1 MLKRILLFVVV
12 LILSRGIATAQSG
25 PPGLSLDLHR
35 ESPLLQQA
43 VHEISASEWLAP
55 MAPIALSPFFGV
67 TCLSGMAIWG
77 ADWLPGHHALLK
89 GHTELKNPLVFWT
102 FLLLTVLTSLPRM
115 TKVSKPF
122 AQVVDQVEACSSLV
136 ALLVFRF
143 MASTAHDADHVAVVY
158 QMGLFSLSYDLIIA
172 FAMIFNVMIINTVK
186 FFFECLVWI
195 TPIPF
200 LDACFEV
207 MNKSAC
213 LGLMAL
219 YAISPAAAMMLNL
232 CLLAVCL
239 LVYRWVSRRVVFF
252 RTMLLE
258 MLLPTIFPGMQ
269 KLTRAELTVFPAARL
284 GPFAP
289 RTRLRLQLC
298 DEGWLLTQ
306 SHWYGK
312 VTSYK
317 ITRKATRSVMHS
329 GWMTNQLIFT
339 DAEGALHRLT
349 FSRRYNANL
358 AAVAT
363 CLRIAIES
371 KQPEAKCTRAAAFT

>member
-1 MLKRILLFVVV
+1 MLHRIIICAVFVV
-12 LILSRGIATAQSG
+12 LSAGTASAQNG
-25 PPGLSLDLHR
+25 PPGLSIDLHR

-43 VHEISASEWLAP
+43 VQEISASEWLAP

-77 ADWLPGHHALLK
+77 ADWLPGHHALLTRR
-89 GHTELKNPLVFWT
+89 TELKNPLVFWT

-122 AQVVDQVEACSSLV
+122 AQVIDQVEACSSLV
-136 ALLVFRF
+136 ALLVFHF
-143 MASTAHDADHVAVVY
+143 MATPARGPDEVAAIC
-158 QMGLFSLSYDLIIA
+158 QMGVFSVSYDLIIA
-172 FAMIFNVMIINTVK
+172 FAMIFNMMVINTVK

-200 LDACFEV
+200 ADACFEV
-207 MNKSAC
+207 LNKTAC

-219 YAISPAAAMMLNL
+219 YAISPATAMILNL
-232 CLLAVCL
+232 CLLGVCL

-258 MLLPTIFPGMQ
+258 MWLPTLFPKMQ
-269 KLTRAELTVFPAARL
+269 RLSRAELTVFPATRL
-284 GPFAP
+284 GPFAA
-289 RTRLRLQLC
+289 RARLRLRPTE
-298 DEGWLLTQ
+298 DGWQLTQ

-312 VTSYK
+312 VTTFT
-317 ITRKATRSVMHS
+317 IRKADARPLVHS
-329 GWMTNQLIFT
+329 GWITNQLIFA
-339 DAEGALHRLT
+339 DQQGVSHRLT
-349 FSRRYNANL
+349 FSRRYNADL
-358 AAVAT
+358 AHVAT
-363 CLRIAIES
+363 SLRVALES

>member
-1 MLKRILLFVVV
+1 MFQRTIIVLTILF
-12 LILSRGIATAQSG
+12 LSRANALAQSG
-25 PPGLSLDLHR
+25 PPELALDLHT

-43 VHEISASEWLAP
+43 VQEISASEWLAP

-89 GHTELKNPLVFWT
+89 KRTELKNPLVFWS

-122 AQVVDQVEACSSLV
+122 AQVVDQVEAYSSLV

-143 MASTAHDADHVAVVY
+143 MASPSHAPDQVALVC
-158 QMGLFSLSYDLIIA
+158 QMGLFSLSFDLIIA
-172 FAMIFNVMIINTVK
+172 SAMVFNVMVINTVK

-207 MNKSAC
+207 LNKTTC

-219 YAISPAAAMMLNL
+219 YAISPATAMMLNL
-232 CLLAVCL
+232 CLLGVCL

-258 MLLPTIFPGMQ
+258 MLLPVLFPGMR
-269 KLTRAELTVFPAARL
+269 KLSKAELIVFPASRL
-284 GPFAP
+284 GPFAA
-289 RTRLRLQLC
+289 RARLRLQPT
-298 DEGWLLTQ
+298 DEGWQLTQ

-312 VTSYK
+312 VTCLA
-317 ITRKATRSVMHS
+317 IPRKTARPMVHS
-329 GWMTNQLIFT
+329 GWITNQLMFT
-339 DAEGALHRLT
+339 DQNGVLHRLT
-349 FSRRYNANL
+349 FSRRYNTDL
-358 AAVAT
+358 AHVAT
-363 CLRIAIES
+363 RLRVAIES
-371 KQPEAKCTRAAAFT
+371 QQPEAIRTRAAAFS